1 MRVFVNAASAKMGG
15 NVTYLQNVLRWLP
28 RVAAA
33 DDTFWVCLPDM
44 TRASLRDIDAPNLHV
59 RAFPYQHT
67 GGLARVFYDQV
78 QLPFVLRRLDID
90 VLFSSTGF
98 GTLYA
103 PCPEV
108 LLVRNPVYFSQA
120 FREKYQALGRSLMEN
135 RLRRWMSILS
145 MRRADR
151 VLFPTAAMGDLVASH
166 IRLPPDQQGVLSYG
180 YDPQNFGKY
189 AADPDFLPDLMQ
201 WKRDG
206 HRILLNVSTYA
217 VHKNLET
224 LVEALPQLASSGE
237 PVKLVVTTSRDAT
250 SDKAEYDALLRRV
263 DELGVGDLFEEV
275 GYVAPPHL
283 HALYEAAD
291 VYVFPSFIESF
302 GHTLV
307 EAMGHNLPIVAADTP
322 VNREVCEDGARY
334 FSTFDAAD
342 CAAQILHLIE
352 DDTARSEARQAARE
366 RSTDYSWKRYV
377 EDLMQT
383 FRAVAGAKREVAPV
397 S

>member
-1 MRVFVNAASAKMGG
+1 MRVFINAASAKMGG

-28 RVAAA
+28 RIAPA
-33 DDTFWVCLPDM
+33 DDTFWVCLPDK
-44 TRASLRDIDAPNLHV
+44 TRASLRDIDAPNLHI
-59 RAFPYQHT
+59 RAFPYGHT
-67 GGLARVFYDQV
+67 GGPARIFYDQV

-98 GTLYA
+98 GTFYA

-120 FREKYQALGRSLMEN
+120 FRDKYQALGRSLMEN

-145 MRRADR
+145 MRWADR

-166 IRLPPDQQGVLSYG
+166 VSLPPDRQGVLSYG

-189 AADPDFLPDLMQ
+189 ASDPDFLPDLRR
-201 WKRDG
+201 WKREG
-206 HRILLNVSTYA
+206 HHLLLNVSTYA

-224 LVEALPQLASSGE
+224 LVEALPRLASSGE
-237 PVKLVVTTSRDAT
+237 QVKLVVTTSREAT

-263 DELGVGDLFEEV
+263 EELGVEDLFEEV

-283 HALYEAAD
+283 HALYEVAD
-291 VYVFPSFIESF
+291 SYVFPSFIESF

-307 EAMGHNLPIVAADTP
+307 EAMGHGLPIVAADTP
-322 VNREVCEDGARY
+322 VNREVCEDGAQY
-334 FSTFDAAD
+334 FGTFDAAD
-342 CAAQILHLIE
+342 CAAQILHIVK
-352 DDTARSEARQAARE
+352 DDKARLAAQSAARE
-366 RSTDYSWKRYV
+366 RSRDYSWKHYV
-377 EDLMQT
+377 EALMQT
-383 FRAVAGAKREVAPV
+383 FRSVAGIKREPMSV

>member
-1 MRVFVNAASAKMGG
+1 MRVFINAASAKMGG

-28 RVAAA
+28 RIAAA
-33 DDTFWVCLPDM
+33 NDTFWVCLPD
-44 TRASLRDIDAPNLHV
+44 TTHASLRDVDAPNLHI
-59 RAFPYQHT
+59 RAFPYSHT
-67 GGLARVFYDQV
+67 GGLARIFYDQV

-98 GTLYA
+98 GTFWA

-166 IRLPPDQQGVLSYG
+166 VTLPPDQQGVLSYG
-180 YDPQNFGKY
+180 YDPENFGKY
-189 AADPDFLPDLMQ
+189 ASDPDFLPDLMQ

-206 HRILLNVSTYA
+206 YRILLNVSTYA

-224 LVEALPQLASSGE
+224 LIEALPQISSSGKK
-237 PVKLVVTTSRDAT
+237 VKLVVTTSREAT

-263 DELGVGDLFEEV
+263 DELGVEDLFEEV

-291 VYVFPSFIESF
+291 LYVFPSFIESF

-307 EAMGHNLPIVAADTP
+307 EAMGHGLAVLAADTP
-322 VNREVCEDGARY
+322 VNREVCEGGAQY
-334 FSTFDAAD
+334 FSTFDSAD
-342 CAAQILHLIE
+342 CAAQIRHLLDN
-352 DDTARSEARQAARE
+352 DDAFRAAQLAARE
-366 RSTDYSWKRYV
+366 RSKDYSWKEYV
-377 EDLMQT
+377 EDLMRT
-383 FRAVAGAKREVAPV
+383 FRALAGVEHRTVPA